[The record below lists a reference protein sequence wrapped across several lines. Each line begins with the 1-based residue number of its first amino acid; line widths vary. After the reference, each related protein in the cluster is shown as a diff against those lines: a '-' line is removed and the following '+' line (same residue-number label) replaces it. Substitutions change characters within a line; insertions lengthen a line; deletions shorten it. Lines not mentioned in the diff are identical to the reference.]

1 MKSFVFSAET
11 GNRFFS
17 ISSQNILTSL
27 LLLIFAW
34 QQMARGQ
41 TDDFNDGN
49 DTGWVR
55 FGLDSAG
62 LPPAS
67 YSFPDYDGFNGQ
79 AYRIFVSAP
88 PIPDAGPARAFSYR
102 TNQYDNFYLA
112 VDVVTWDNTLNQAFG
127 FLIRASN
134 IGLGQ
139 TDGYVMNYDPNQQT
153 GGRGQFQINRV
164 DREAP
169 ADPLSGSATANITLD
184 PTHRYRFVLTGAGS
198 TLTGHIYDFL
208 DLTTPLV
215 TILADDAE
223 LPVGQPVGGL
233 DRRDVRDPARQHH
246 AVDEEDRRHGRAGAH
261 GVGLDRLKPTARLGR
276 WIVPAR
282 RSDPPGPGTRV
293 RGAFSAPVG
302 HDGGASSPRW
312 M

>member
-1 MKSFVFSAET
+1 MRGSEPGIWNNQDFSAMKSFVFSAET

-169 ADPLSGSATANITLD
+169 ADPLSGSRHHL
-184 PTHRYRFVLTGAGS
+184 
-198 TLTGHIYDFL
+198 
-208 DLTTPLV
+208 
-215 TILADDAE
+215 
-223 LPVGQPVGGL
+223 GG
-233 DRRDVRDPARQHH
+233 R
-246 AVDEEDRRHGRAGAH
+246 
-261 GVGLDRLKPTARLGR
+261 
-276 WIVPAR
+276 
-282 RSDPPGPGTRV
+282 
-293 RGAFSAPVG
+293 
-302 HDGGASSPRW
+302 
-312 M
+312 